1 MKVHNKT
8 FRTTGVLF
16 DLQTD
21 LLPSACCFVLLR
33 RLLSHITQWSCPSHV
48 PERDKDGSG
57 LQLCLHVA
65 IHLLQRV
72 EVGHCPASQRPK
84 EGHSGRTYIVHL
96 VLCDLKKIGLELG
109 VGLDR

>member
-65 IHLLQRV
+65 IHLPQHV
-72 EVGHCPASQRPK
+72 EVGHCLIPQRLK
-84 EGHSGRTYIVHL
+84 EGHSGRSPRSPSCAL
-96 VLCDLKKIGLELG
+96 
-109 VGLDR
+109 